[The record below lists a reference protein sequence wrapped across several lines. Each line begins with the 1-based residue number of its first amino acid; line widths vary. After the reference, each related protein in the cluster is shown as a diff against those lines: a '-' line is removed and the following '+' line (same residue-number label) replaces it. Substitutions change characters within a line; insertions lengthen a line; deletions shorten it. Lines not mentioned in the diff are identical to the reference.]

1 MQVIDTESLPVEGNA
16 LQNLFNQQFQT
27 MANLV
32 ELDREI
38 AALEQRASDLKVQ
51 QRLLI
56 QDISARGQEIGRL
69 NQEAEAKK

>member
-1 MQVIDTESLPVEGNA
+1 MQVIDESTLPVEGNA
-16 LQNLFNQQFQT
+16 LQNLFNAQFQA

-56 QDISARGQEIGRL
+56 QDISVRGNEIGRL
-69 NQEAEAKK
+69 SQEAEANK